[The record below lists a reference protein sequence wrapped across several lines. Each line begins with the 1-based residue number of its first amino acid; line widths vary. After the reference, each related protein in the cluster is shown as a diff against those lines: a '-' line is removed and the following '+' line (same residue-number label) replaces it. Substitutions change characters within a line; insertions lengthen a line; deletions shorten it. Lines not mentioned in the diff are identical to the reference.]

1 VLRRLGIRFA
11 AILIRIAVGLALSD
25 ALLDGFTA
33 DTTALVEATIVFW
46 IVNMIVSF
54 LALKVLVRNPS
65 IATAG
70 LLALASTIVSLFL
83 VNVIVS
89 GISIRGSAYIGATLI
104 VWLTTTVAVMMGGR
118 RIRETRRL

>member
-1 VLRRLGIRFA
+1 MLRRLGIRFA
-11 AILIRIAVGLALSD
+11 ALLIGIAVGLALSD

-54 LALKVLVRNPS
+54 LALRVLVRNPS

-70 LLALASTIVSLFL
+70 LLELASTIVSLFL

-89 GISIRGSAYIGATLI
+89 GVSIRGSAYIGATLI